1 MSSQKHRCL
10 HAFASGGFGRPFRSN
25 EFIPSE
31 FSLRVCSFIAT
42 WAQMWTRSGM
52 SPRGISRSIR
62 AELDG
67 GAGELVP
74 ATLDETMNRLAS
86 RHDLCH

>member
-1 MSSQKHRCL
+1 
-10 HAFASGGFGRPFRSN
+10 
-25 EFIPSE
+25 
-31 FSLRVCSFIAT
+31 
-42 WAQMWTRSGM
+42 MWTRSGM
-52 SPRGISRSIR
+52 SPRGISRSPRKLSKETVNEIR

>member
-1 MSSQKHRCL
+1 MLIHSYVGADVDEVWNVTERNLPLFKETV
-10 HAFASGGFGRPFRSN
+10 N
-25 EFIPSE
+25 E
-31 FSLRVCSFIAT
+31 
-42 WAQMWTRSGM
+42 
-52 SPRGISRSIR
+52 IR